1 MVLNKKKIPK
11 ELYDWLIEE
20 VTNYHEDNEDIIE
33 KVRESDKN

>member
-1 MVLNKKKIPK
+1 VLSKKKIPK